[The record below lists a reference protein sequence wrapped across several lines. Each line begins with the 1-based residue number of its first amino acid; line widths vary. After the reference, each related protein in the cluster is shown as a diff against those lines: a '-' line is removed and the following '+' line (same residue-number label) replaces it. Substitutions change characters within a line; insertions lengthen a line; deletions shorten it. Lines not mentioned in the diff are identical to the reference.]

1 MNFGNTTTSS
11 EQQRADEAGHAER
24 QRAWADA
31 LFSGIPRGHV
41 TTSDPL
47 ARYLVDWRIRTVI
60 RRLKEFCGN
69 RLDQDSSILLMCAG
83 EGLEGTILCD
93 LGYRNVTVSDIS
105 SRGVDLATARDPRL
119 NGIVIDAER
128 PSVAHDSYDLVLVQD
143 GLHHLQSP
151 VAGFTSMLATAR
163 ICAAFLEPHRSVVGR
178 LLGTKWERNGNAVNW
193 VFRWDKLL
201 VEQVA
206 ASYLGPEAFDNLSF
220 SFWHH
225 NVILERLGRTL
236 GGRRGGIVVAGLV
249 KTILDLAIGRFG
261 NQFCGLVVK
270 RDKSVRTNVRT

>member
-1 MNFGNTTTSS
+1 
-11 EQQRADEAGHAER
+11 
-24 QRAWADA
+24 
-31 LFSGIPRGHV
+31 
-41 TTSDPL
+41 
-47 ARYLVDWRIRTVI
+47 
-60 RRLKEFCGN
+60 
-69 RLDQDSSILLMCAG
+69 
-83 EGLEGTILCD
+83 
-93 LGYRNVTVSDIS
+93 
-105 SRGVDLATARDPRL
+105 
-119 NGIVIDAER
+119 
-128 PSVAHDSYDLVLVQD
+128 
-143 GLHHLQSP
+143 
-151 VAGFTSMLATAR
+151 
-163 ICAAFLEPHRSVVGR
+163 
-178 LLGTKWERNGNAVNW
+178 
-193 VFRWDKLL
+193 